1 MTESRVLTPISTFID
16 LNCYLK
22 FKKNIYKLKKKKT
35 FICINDWFLKFS
47 LCTILDIEI

>member
-22 FKKNIYKLKKKKT
+22 FKKIYIYKLKKKT

>member
-22 FKKNIYKLKKKKT
+22 FKKYIYKLKKKKKKKPLYASMIG
-35 FICINDWFLKFS
+35 F
-47 LCTILDIEI
+47 

>member
-22 FKKNIYKLKKKKT
+22 FKKNIYKLKKKKKKPLYASMIG
-35 FICINDWFLKFS
+35 F
-47 LCTILDIEI
+47 